1 MNLSSFTQRGF
12 SESLLTSQTPLEEFE
27 MRFVQQAGK
36 VYFANNSKEAAALIN
51 KIIKERGNGTSCS
64 CSIKLMGTSE
74 DLSDSIES
82 THKLRVNQ
90 KGALEIVQSVDV
102 GITKAD
108 FALAETGS
116 IVEISYDDGL
126 RLLSSLPRIHIA
138 VLESNTI
145 LHGVY
150 ELAPVIR
157 SSLRPQLDHSQLPS
171 ITIIGGPSRTSDI
184 EMKSVLGVH
193 GPHEVHVVVVAIQS

>member
-1 MNLSSFTQRGF
+1 MLA
-12 SESLLTSQTPLEEFE
+12 SQTPLQEFE

-36 VYFANNSKEAAALIN
+36 VYFVGSSKEASALIN
-51 KIIKERGNGTSCS
+51 KIIKERGNGSSCS
-64 CSIKLMGTSE
+64 CAIKLENNSE
-74 DLSDSIES
+74 DLSDSIEC
-82 THKLRVNQ
+82 THRLQENQ
-90 KGALEIVQSVDV
+90 KGTLEVVQGVDV

-108 FALAETGS
+108 FVLAETGS
-116 IVEISYDDGL
+116 IVEVSYDDGL

-138 VLESNTI
+138 VLESNAV

-150 ELAPVIR
+150 ELAPVMR
-157 SSLRPQLDHSQLPS
+157 SLLRPNRDHAQLPS

-193 GPHEVHVVVVAIQS
+193 GPHEVHVVVVAVHS